1 VVQALPIGSLPQLP
15 PTQELGDAQSAV
27 EPQVVR
33 HAVVPQPYGAHDDVV
48 AVWHTPL
55 PLQVRAGVNVVPV
68 QVGPAHWVPA
78 A

>member
-1 VVQALPIGSLPQLP
+1 VVHALPMASLPQLF
-15 PTQELGDAQSAV
+15 PTHELGEAQSAV
-27 EPQVVR
+27 VLHVVL
-33 HAVVPQPYGAHDDVV
+33 HAVAAQPYGAHDDVV